1 MLINYTVVELTKK
14 QTITLSGANSTQL
27 YKYYIVQISC
37 VTDIVPYEL
46 GLVDAPPGATP
57 SAALGRDPDVPA
69 TPSAALGRDPDAPA
83 TARSSPALGRPAS
96 VLARGATSSPA
107 LGRPASVLARGATS
121 SPALGRPASVLARG
135 ATSSPAL
142 GRAPGSVSPV
152 PPTDEADVV
161 ATPSATSA
169 AAITPAATGRERVN
183 ARARRRRA
191 ISPDLATEE
200 SELFCAWLR
209 SDTEKNGKKMRIMA
223 LQEEELTFRIMK
235 IKRDL
240 QLQDRDSVEPE
251 NVTD

>member
-1 MLINYTVVELTKK
+1 M
-14 QTITLSGANSTQL
+14 
-27 YKYYIVQISC
+27 
-37 VTDIVPYEL
+37 
-46 GLVDAPPGATP
+46 
-57 SAALGRDPDVPA
+57 PA
-69 TPSAALGRDPDAPA
+69 TPSAALGRDPDASA
-83 TARSSPALGRPAS
+83 TARSSPALGRPASVLALGATSSPALGRPASVLARGATSSPAVGRPASVLARGATSSPALGRPAS

-152 PPTDEADVV
+152 PPTDQADVV

-169 AAITPAATGRERVN
+169 AAITPVATGRERVN
-183 ARARRRRA
+183 ARGRRRRA
-191 ISPDLATEE
+191 ISTDLATEE

-209 SDTEKNGKKMRIMA
+209 SDTEKNGKIMRIMS
-223 LQEEELTFRIMK
+223 LKEEELTFRIMK